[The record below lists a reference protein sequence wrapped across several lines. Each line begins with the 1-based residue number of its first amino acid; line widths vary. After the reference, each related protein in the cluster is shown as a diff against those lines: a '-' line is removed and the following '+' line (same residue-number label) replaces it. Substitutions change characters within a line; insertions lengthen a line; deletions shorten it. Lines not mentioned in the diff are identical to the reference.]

1 MPSEEVKFTEAIFHA
16 TRDAMERRPE
26 VYVIGLGVSY
36 PNGADG
42 TMGNL
47 GELFPDRVLDTP
59 VSEAAVTGAALGS
72 AISGMRPVVH
82 HGRVEFALFAADQII
97 TQASKWNYM
106 FGGNYPAPIV
116 FRIAVGRQW
125 GNGPQHTQ
133 ALYSLFGAVP
143 GLKVVIPSSPYMAK
157 GLLAA
162 AIEDP
167 NPVVFLEPRWLYQL
181 RQDIPIGPYSVAL
194 SKARIVKSGNDVTLV
209 AYGDGVVAASQASN
223 LLSEQKVDAEIIDL
237 VSINP
242 FDFEPVLKSVA
253 KTGRLVTVDTT
264 SHAFSVGKMVIA
276 EVLERE
282 FHLAHHPPLSIAGPN
297 VPVPTATSLT
307 EAFYPNYLSIANE
320 VLASMGKPT
329 VAREL
334 SFEELHLPPSHS
346 VVA

>member
-1 MPSEEVKFTEAIFHA
+1 
-16 TRDAMERRPE
+16 
-26 VYVIGLGVSY
+26 
-36 PNGADG
+36 
-42 TMGNL
+42 
-47 GELFPDRVLDTP
+47 
-59 VSEAAVTGAALGS
+59 
-72 AISGMRPVVH
+72 
-82 HGRVEFALFAADQII
+82 
-97 TQASKWNYM
+97 
-106 FGGNYPAPIV
+106 
-116 FRIAVGRQW
+116 
-125 GNGPQHTQ
+125 
-133 ALYSLFGAVP
+133 
-143 GLKVVIPSSPYMAK
+143 MAK